1 MNILY
6 IYGYGSNSHS
16 ETAKLIQEV
25 FCHDTVF
32 CIDYPQDDVR
42 TAIELLQN
50 FVDENR
56 IELVIASSY
65 GAFVAL
71 FLNNVVKILINPCMS
86 PSVELPKIDADP
98 QVVQYATEYEMKMN
112 EIPDANGV
120 VTFGLFSDH
129 DELLGKRYWEMFK
142 QYGHVQEIR
151 LCGHKAN
158 RDMLEKELLPCI
170 GDMLHMRLLMPP
182 EFKRRYQDILSQ
194 E

>member
-86 PSVELPKIDADP
+86 PSVELPKIGADP
-98 QVVQYATEYEMKMN
+98 QVVQSATEYEMKMN
-112 EIPDANGV
+112 EIPNAIGL

-142 QYGHVQEIR
+142 QYGHAREIR

-170 GDMLHMRLLMPP
+170 DDMFNMCLLMPP
-182 EFKRRYQDILSQ
+182 GVQKRYKDILSR